1 MIDIATN
8 LITVEERLVSLCQV
22 TVGTSTCQGANNT
35 TIVYISVVIA
45 FGFLIGRTSAER
57 NVTIYRN
64 TLEHTI
70 SIRHTTDSTTKVR
83 VLTISYKCVI
93 ESYIAVYSTVLN
105 CTYLYMTCE
114 SANVWLRFAPVTRG
128 YEGGIYMTVSEQTA
142 VPSNE
147 RTIVLVIACIV
158 CSQSTRR
165 IDSQVLDDSIGT
177 CVCEQWTSRCPIR
190 DRKSLTIKHTVEIV
204 CFVTYTT
211 CFSIGFRSLGIK
223 GNVL

>member
-8 LITVEERLVSLCQV
+8 LITVEESLARLFEV
-22 TVGTSTCQGANNT
+22 TVGTSTCQRTNNS

-64 TLEHTI
+64 TLELAI
-70 SIRHTTDSTTKVR
+70 CVRYTTDSTTKVR
-83 VLTISYKCVI
+83 GLTACYECVI

-105 CTYLYMTCE
+105 CTYIYMTCE

-128 YEGGIYMTVSEQTA
+128 YKGGIYMAVSEQTA

-147 RTIVLVIACIV
+147 RAIVLAIV
-158 CSQSTRR
+158 CIFCSQGTRR

-177 CVCEQWTSRCPIR
+177 CVSEQWASRCPIL

-204 CFVTYTT
+204 GFVTNTT
-211 CFSIGFRSLGIK
+211 CFSIVG
-223 GNVL
+223 